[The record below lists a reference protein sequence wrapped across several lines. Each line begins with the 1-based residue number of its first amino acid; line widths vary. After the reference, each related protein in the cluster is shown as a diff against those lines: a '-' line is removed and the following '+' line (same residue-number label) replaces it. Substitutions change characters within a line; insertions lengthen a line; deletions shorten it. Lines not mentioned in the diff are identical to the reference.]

1 LPESLPR
8 AFSPAEGGVINPVL
22 NPAECGA
29 NGVAGSG
36 DNGKA
41 PVGKMKKV
49 IRNGEIT
56 SLATALMAA
65 AMDMRFHFLPRFC
78 QNWVKCK

>member
-1 LPESLPR
+1 MSGVSYPPSLLSLPR
-8 AFSPAEGGVINPVL
+8 EARRSGAPSPAPSPEKSW
-22 NPAECGA
+22 A
-29 NGVAGSG
+29 NG
-36 DNGKA
+36 KI

-65 AMDMRFHFLPRFC
+65 TMDISFHFLPRFY
-78 QNWVKCK
+78 